1 MHYMRILNRLF
12 VVCMLLVI
20 SLVSC
25 KEETLFQPAEGEGM
39 LVINGV
45 SVDVSVSD
53 GKAVTRAAGTFEA
66 PDASELTYTLRN
78 EDNGKQL
85 VQKGLPEKLTLDV
98 GHYSLAAVYGTEAIG
113 AEPYLAG
120 AVEFDIRKGE
130 TTVVD
135 NLDVTLKCAIIRPA
149 ISEELLAHYQEGYRL
164 TVSDGVTVAD
174 ATNGEDI
181 FVPAGKNYTLDFS
194 GVNMLGESSS
204 FSFPVNNAAERTRYV
219 INCNPDLPSFTL
231 PAQAE
236 SNAWSRRIYITPM
249 TADNILTLKETMTDK
264 ILSSVKYEASADGSV
279 WTEAVQEDGRWV
291 IKGLQPSTTYT
302 LRARFGGVTST
313 NTQQLVTEASV
324 QLENA
329 GMENWTSTKL
339 YSGNGTWSRDLYCE
353 YCTSWSTRNE
363 RTNLGAEGANSGGIF
378 GTLRGSGYGV
388 WWRWY
393 SGTIAT
399 TDAVSGNAAEISTL
413 AFYNKPV
420 SGIWGRGD
428 VYNYTR
434 DNGTA
439 YAGYLFTGS
448 FDKNSDTY
456 TLGIP
461 HGARPSSVSF
471 DYKYVPTQS
480 DQCIAYAKV
489 YDASHNE
496 IASTEVFNSAA
507 QESYTTKTLVL
518 NYTSLDV
525 KAAYIA
531 VFFQS
536 GTDLDISHMNHVEGG
551 YSASPFNQDRIVGSV
566 LKVDNV
572 TLNYE

>member
-1 MHYMRILNRLF
+1 MRIFNSLLA
-12 VVCMLLVI
+12 CLLVVI
-20 SLVSC
+20 SFGSC
-25 KEETLFQPAEGEGM
+25 SEEVLFRPAEGEGL

-45 SVDVSVSD
+45 SVDASVSD
-53 GKAVTRAAGTFEA
+53 GKAVTRAAGTFVA

-78 EDNGKQL
+78 EDNGKEL
-85 VQKGLPEKLTLDV
+85 VQKGLTDKLTLDV
-98 GHYSLAAVYGTEAIG
+98 GHYSLSATYGAEVIG
-113 AEPYLAG
+113 KEPYLSG
-120 AVEFDIRKGE
+120 AVEFDIVKGE

-135 NLDVTLKCAIIRPA
+135 KLDVTLKCAVIRPA
-149 ISEELLAHYQEGYRL
+149 ISQQLLAHYQDGYRL
-164 TVSDGVTVAD
+164 TVSDGSAVAD
-174 ATNGEDI
+174 AVNGEDL
-181 FVPAGKNYTLDFS
+181 FVPAGKDYTLDFS
-194 GVNMLGESSS
+194 GVNMAGENNS
-204 FSFPVNNAAERTRYV
+204 FSFPVNDAAERTRYV
-219 INCNPDLPSFTL
+219 INCNPDLPGFTL
-231 PAQAE
+231 PEQVE
-236 SNAWSRRIYITPM
+236 GNAWSRRIYITPL
-249 TADNILTLKETMTDK
+249 TADNILTHKETMTDK
-264 ILSSVKYEASADGSV
+264 ILSGVKYEASADGSV
-279 WTEAVQEDGRWV
+279 WMEAVQEDGHWV
-291 IKGLQPSTTYT
+291 IKGLQPSTAYT
-302 LRARFGGVTST
+302 LRARYGGVTST
-313 NTQQLVTEASV
+313 NIQQLVTEASV

-329 GMENWTSTKL
+329 EMENWTSTKL
-339 YSGNGTWSRDLYCE
+339 YSGNGTWSRDMYCE
-353 YCTSWSTRNE
+353 YCTSWNTRNE
-363 RTNLGAEGANSGGIF
+363 RTTLGAEGANSGGIF
-378 GTLRGSGYGV
+378 GTLRGNGYGV
-388 WWRWY
+388 YWRWY

-420 SGIWGRGD
+420 SGIWGRDD

-471 DYKYVPTQS
+471 DYKYSPIQS
-480 DQCIAYAKV
+480 DKCIAYAKV
-489 YDASHNE
+489 YDSSRNE

-507 QESYTTKTLVL
+507 QDAYTTVTLML
-518 NYTSLDV
+518 NYSSLDV

-536 GTDLDISHMNHVEGG
+536 GTDLDISHMSHVQGG
-551 YSASPFNQDRIVGSV
+551 YSASPFNEDRIVGSV

>member
-1 MHYMRILNRLF
+1 MRILNTLF

-20 SLVSC
+20 SFGSC
-25 KEETLFQPAEGEGM
+25 KEETLFQPVEGEGM

-98 GHYSLAAVYGTEAIG
+98 GHYSLSAVYGTEGIG
-113 AEPYLAG
+113 VEPYLAG
-120 AVEFDIRKGE
+120 VVEFDIRNGE

-135 NLDVTLKCAIIRPA
+135 NLEITLKCAIIRPA
-149 ISEELLAHYQEGYRL
+149 ISEDLLAHYQDGYRL
-164 TVSDGVTVAD
+164 TVTDGATVAD
-174 ATNGEDI
+174 ATNGEDV
-181 FVPAGKNYTLDFS
+181 FVPAGRNYTLDFS
-194 GVNMLGESSS
+194 GVNMLGESCS

-231 PAQAE
+231 PAQSE
-236 SNAWSRRIYITPM
+236 GNAWSRRIYITLM
-249 TADNILTLKETMTDK
+249 TADNILTHKETMTDK
-264 ILSSVKYEASADGSV
+264 ILSGVKYEASADGSV

-302 LRARFGGVTST
+302 LRARYGGVTST
-313 NTQQLVTEASV
+313 NIQQLVTEASV

-339 YSGNGTWSRDLYCE
+339 NGGNGSWSRPLYCE
-353 YCTSWSTRNE
+353 YCTNWSTRNE
-363 RTNLGAEGANSGGIF
+363 RTTLGAENASGAG
-378 GTLRGSGYGV
+378 GSGYCV
-388 WWRWY
+388 FWRWY
-393 SGTIAT
+393 SGTIP
-399 TDAVSGNAAEISTL
+399 TDDAISGNAAEISTL

-420 SGIWGRGD
+420 SGLWRRES

-471 DYKYVPTQS
+471 DYKYAPIQS

-536 GTDLDISHMNHVEGG
+536 GTDLDISHMSRVDGG
-551 YSASPFNQDRIVGSV
+551 YGASPFGEDRIVGSV